1 MTALASTGPRPT
13 TTWNTTRGPLGQSAS
28 MAARSLASIK
38 HYPAQLVEFFMI
50 PLMILLSITFF
61 MGGQMMGSWQDFL
74 QYAGPTIIAMGLFFA
89 ITSTGMGL
97 YGDIKEGVFDRLTAM
112 PVSRFALLAGRVA
125 ADMVKHAWALLVVGA
140 VAFAI
145 GYRAEGGAAGTAA
158 AAGALLL
165 FLFAVSWTMALVGL
179 TAKSEEQIQT
189 WMISL
194 LMPLAY
200 TSTIFVEKDTLP
212 GPVQWWA
219 QVNPMTALADTMR
232 MFLGGGSPGAETL
245 ALLAWCAAILAV
257 FVPLSLR
264 AYRRKLTN

>member
-1 MTALASTGPRPT
+1 
-13 TTWNTTRGPLGQSAS
+13 
-28 MAARSLASIK
+28 
-38 HYPAQLVEFFMI
+38 
-50 PLMILLSITFF
+50 
-61 MGGQMMGSWQDFL
+61 
-74 QYAGPTIIAMGLFFA
+74 MGLFFA
-89 ITSTGMGL
+89 IVATGLGL

-125 ADMVKHAWALLVVGA
+125 ADMAKHAWALLVVGG

-145 GYRAEGGAAGTAA
+145 GYRAEGGILGTAA

-165 FLFAVSWTMALVGL
+165 FLFSCSWTMALAGL

-200 TSTIFVEKDTLP
+200 TSTIFVEIDTLP

-219 QVNPMTALADTMR
+219 QINPLTALADTMR
-232 MFLGGGSPGAETL
+232 TFLNGATPGGETL
-245 ALLAWCAAILAV
+245 ALLGWCAAIVAV

-264 AYRRKLTN
+264 AYRRRLTD

>member
-1 MTALASTGPRPT
+1 MSTLT
-13 TTWNTTRGPLGQSAS
+13 TETLSAETTWTTTRGPLAQ
-28 MAARSLASIK
+28 AATMTGRALASIR
-38 HYPAQLVEFFMI
+38 HAPAQLVEFFMI
-50 PLMILLSITFF
+50 PLMILLSVTFF

-89 ITSTGMGL
+89 VPSTGLGL

-125 ADMVKHAWALLVVGA
+125 ADMAKHAWALIVVGG

-145 GYRAEGGAAGTAA
+145 GYRAEGGVLGTAGA
-158 AAGALLL
+158 AAVILL
-165 FLFAVSWTMALVGL
+165 FLFASSWTMALVGL

-200 TSTIFVEKDTLP
+200 TSSAFVEVETLP
-212 GPVQWWA
+212 GAVQWWA
-219 QVNPMTALADTMR
+219 ELNPLTALSDSVRVLLDGETP
-232 MFLGGGSPGAETL
+232 GGEL
-245 ALLAWCAAILAV
+245 IALFAWSAAIIAV

-264 AYRRKLTN
+264 AYRKRLTN

>member
-1 MTALASTGPRPT
+1 MTALHT
-13 TTWNTTRGPLGQSAS
+13 TAETVWTTRRGAPAQSAS
-28 MAARSLASIK
+28 MAARALASVR
-38 HYPAQLVEFFMI
+38 HQPAQLVDFVMI
-50 PLMILLSITFF
+50 PMMILLSVTFF

-89 ITSTGMGL
+89 VPSTGLNL

-125 ADMVKHAWALLVVGA
+125 ADMVKHAWALLIVGG

-145 GYRAEGGAAGTAA
+145 GYRAEGGVLGTAA
-158 AAGALLL
+158 AAGLILL
-165 FLFAVSWTMALVGL
+165 FLFASSWSMVLVGL

-200 TSTIFVEKDTLP
+200 TSSAFVQVETLP
-212 GPVQWWA
+212 GAVQWWA
-219 QVNPMTALADTMR
+219 ELNPLTALADSVR
-232 MFLGGGSPGAETL
+232 IFLDGGTPGGEVL
-245 ALLAWCAAILAV
+245 ALLGWSAAITAV

-264 AYRRKLTN
+264 AYRRRLTN